1 MEPIRRNA
9 TRMLDTL
16 TGKIPEKLTQEN
28 SFAPL
33 PTLEEMDGTNNS
45 SSSSILESIKNNW
58 LAILATLLLIMFTV
72 FNVLSYYSQK
82 GDTTATTEQMFKS
95 FDDAYKY
102 VEDSIANIG
111 GTKDSEPAP
120 APAPAKVKA
129 TATATV
135 AKKATSN
142 QIPNIT
148 ASKQVAGKNVAGKK
162 VAGKKVRNKREEIEE
177 EERVGEEEEEEE
189 NDDPNADMDALNVA
203 LENASQKK
211 GDYKANDS
219 HSSSVKAKAGW
230 CFVGEQKGFRNCVE
244 VGEND
249 KCLSGDIFPTSQ
261 VCVNPSLRA

>member
-111 GTKDSEPAP
+111 GTKDSDPAP
-120 APAPAKVKA
+120 APAPAKVK
-129 TATATV
+129 ATATV

-148 ASKQVAGKNVAGKK
+148 ASKQVAGK
-162 VAGKKVRNKREEIEE
+162 KVRNKREEIEE
-177 EERVGEEEEEEE
+177 EEREEEEEEEEE

>member
-1 MEPIRRNA
+1 
-9 TRMLDTL
+9 MLDTL

-33 PTLEEMDGTNNS
+33 PTLEEMDGTNNSS

-111 GTKDSEPAP
+111 VTKDAEAI
-120 APAPAKVKA
+120 KA
-129 TATATV
+129 TKATV
-135 AKKATSN
+135 VAKNATSN

-148 ASKQVAGKNVAGKK
+148 AGNQAGKNVAGKN
-162 VAGKKVRNKREEIEE
+162 VAGKKVRNKREEKMGEEEDEE
-177 EERVGEEEEEEE
+177 EEEEEEEEE

-211 GDYKANDS
+211 GDYKASDS
-219 HSSSVKAKAGW
+219 RSSVGKSKAGW